1 MCLLPRLGFESNLVP
16 LYKDRHN
23 LSAEVL
29 FIQSISK
36 VHPLLST
43 R

>member
-1 MCLLPRLGFESNLVP
+1 MCLLPRLGFEGNLVP
-16 LYKDRHN
+16 FDKDGHN

-29 FIQSISK
+29 FIQSIGR

-43 R
+43 K